1 MKEYKYKNEKVVEVF
16 VGQGVPRRR
25 PEGERSGRDGGV
37 KVLDKEFSDEDWKE
51 REVKK
56 TTRNPTQLFRSQ
68 REPKG

>member
-1 MKEYKYKNEKVVEVF
+1 MKEYKYKNEKKVVEVF

-25 PEGERSGRDGGV
+25 PGGERSGRDGGV

-56 TTRNPTQLFRSQ
+56 TTP
-68 REPKG
+68 